1 MPPDHEQG
9 KSWEDQGRLLSSTL
23 EGCHSAVLVGENPE
37 AAARVA
43 LGIGRAQARR
53 RRVAIG
59 DVVGELDTIQ
69 QLVPADFPHGLVDS
83 FLYGVS
89 LNRIAHP
96 IDPAKNLFVMPSGAG
111 PMDHTSILRSARWP
125 KLTAGFV
132 EVDAL
137 LLVIAPAGVAGLD
150 TLIAATDGAI
160 VVGEPTA
167 VVPGKILARL
177 TRDGALVGSTSVSV
191 APAPTVAADS
201 PELEDGV
208 AIDESRRESQ
218 PVVGAAPALERRQF
232 PRHGATTVVGDEML
246 AAAFGH
252 QRSAS
257 RAGLVIGLLIAAV
270 ALFALAFWVL
280 RARGNVPGKAPAS
293 GLTGSVAPSAPP
305 DTSPTDGGDL
315 SVAARVAGGVMNAA
329 DSSSSSAYSV
339 ELALFSS
346 LADAN
351 AQIEQEQARGLMA
364 VTFAPVIFPDNARWY
379 RVVTGAERESA
390 SADSLLRRLRS
401 RKILSAGNGTVVRAP
416 FALLVQRDVEGET
429 ASALV
434 QGYRLKGLPVY
445 ALLQNDGNASLYAG
459 AFESVEQASL
469 LLSTFAAAGERPPVV
484 YRTGRPF

>member
-1 MPPDHEQG
+1 MPPDPEQG
-9 KSWEDQGRLLSSTL
+9 KSWEEQGRLLSATL
-23 EGCHSAVLVGENPE
+23 EGCHSAVIVGENPE

-111 PMDHTSILRSARWP
+111 PLDHTSILRSARWP

-137 LLVIAPAGVAGLD
+137 LLVIAPAGAAGLD

-177 TRDGALVGSTSVSV
+177 TRDGALLGDTSVSV
-191 APAPTVAADS
+191 APPATAVVADS
-201 PELEDGV
+201 PEVEDGV
-208 AIDESRRESQ
+208 VDESRREAE
-218 PVVGAAPALERRQF
+218 PVGGAAPAVERRQA
-232 PRHGATTVVGDEML
+232 PRRGSANVVEDDML

-257 RAGLVIGLLIAAV
+257 RAGLAVGILLAAAA
-270 ALFALAFWVL
+270 ALALAFWVV
-280 RARGNVPGKAPAS
+280 RARGSSAGKQPATGLRPAS
-293 GLTGSVAPSAPP
+293 P
-305 DTSPTDGGDL
+305 DTSVTDAGDL
-315 SVAARVAGGVMNAA
+315 SVAARLPGGVTNVA
-329 DSSSSSAYSV
+329 DSLNASAYSV

-379 RVVTGAERESA
+379 RVVTGAERASA

-429 ASALV
+429 ATALV
-434 QGYRLKGLPVY
+434 RGYRLKGLPVY
-445 ALLQNDGNASLYAG
+445 ALLQDDGNASLYAG